1 MRYLSWVLKMLGL
14 LPLEKIPL
22 FIWAII
28 LFVVGLFLAIHESFM
43 TNGQLIDIG
52 MVVVGA
58 GAFFYDI
65 NKRIGRS
72 KNANSVNE
80 GGD

>member
-1 MRYLSWVLKMLGL
+1 MLKMLGL

-52 MVVVGA
+52 MVVAGA